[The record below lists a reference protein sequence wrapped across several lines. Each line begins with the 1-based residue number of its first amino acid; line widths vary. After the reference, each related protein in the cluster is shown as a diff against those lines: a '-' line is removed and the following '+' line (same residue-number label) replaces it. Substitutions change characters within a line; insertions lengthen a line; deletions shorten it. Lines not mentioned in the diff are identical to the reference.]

1 MSYNAKNYTEQ
12 GGDVTH
18 FGGKVIFEEG
28 CEVEG
33 LPPQP
38 AEIPVATEEELG
50 GIIVGSG
57 LEVEEDGTLSVT
69 PTPDADPETKGLVK
83 QGEAV
88 ADCSGDAPTA
98 EEYNALL
105 ASLRTAGIIAAE

>member
-12 GGDVTH
+12 GGDTTH

-28 CEVEG
+28 CEIEG

-38 AEIPVATEEELG
+38 AEIPVASEEELG
-50 GIIVGSG
+50 GIKVG
-57 LEVEEDGTLSVT
+57 DGLSVT
-69 PTPDADPETKGLVK
+69 EEGVLSTDIPDADPETKGLVK

-88 ADCSGDAPTA
+88 SDAEGEAPTA
-98 EEYNALL
+98 EEFNALL
-105 ASLRTAGIIAAE
+105 ASLRTAGIIEST

>member
-1 MSYNAKNYTEQ
+1 MSYNTKNYTEQ
-12 GGDVTH
+12 GGEVTH

-33 LPPQP
+33 LGPQP
-38 AEIPVATEEELG
+38 LTPATEETLG

-57 LEVEEDGTLSVT
+57 LEVEEDGTLSVK